1 MTSNRRSTAVESAVT
16 EFFAAPFRLGTYKR
30 LGYLLLAFPLGLAY
44 FLGLTVGGSV
54 GLGLAVTWVGIPILL
69 GTLLATTAVAG
80 VEAKLT
86 TVLLDREVS
95 VPPAFRGE
103 FRRADEGYLD
113 ALRRFLAEPTT
124 WTSVALVFVRFVF
137 GIVAFTA
144 TVTAGSVLLALLAA
158 PFVYNDPTVTYVTT
172 EFVTVDT
179 LPEAIGT
186 ACVGVLWL
194 FLAANLLNVLA
205 GVGGRLT
212 EAFLSV
218 GDEPRQ

>member
-1 MTSNRRSTAVESAVT
+1 VT

-144 TVTAGSVLLALLAA
+144 TVTAGATVVALLAA
-158 PFVYNDPTVTYVTT
+158 PITYDDPNVSYAIA
-172 EFVTVDT
+172 EYAVDT
-179 LPEAIGT
+179 FPEAIGV
-186 ACVGVLWL
+186 ACLGVAWL
-194 FLAANLLNVLA
+194 FVATNLLNVLA

-212 EAFLSV
+212 EAFLSAG
-218 GDEPRQ
+218 GDASYGRA